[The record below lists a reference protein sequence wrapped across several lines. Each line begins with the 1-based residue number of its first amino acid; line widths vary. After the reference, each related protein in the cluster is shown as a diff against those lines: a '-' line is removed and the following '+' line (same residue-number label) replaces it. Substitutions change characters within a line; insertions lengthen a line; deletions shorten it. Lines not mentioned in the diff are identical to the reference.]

1 MKGRILTE
9 HLIKEFEQH
18 LIQEEKSSITIEK
31 YIRDVHRFRKYANQQ
46 IVTKELVI
54 SYKKNLSNL
63 GYAVRS
69 INSMLA
75 SLNCFLA
82 WNGQADCKVKSVKT
96 QRQIYCAEEKE
107 LTKAEYI
114 RLLNVAKRKP
124 RLHLVLQT
132 ICGTGIRISE
142 LSYFT
147 VEAVREGEVV
157 VSCKNKTRT
166 ILIPGK
172 LRKAL
177 LSYAKEFG
185 IQEGFIFQT
194 KGRKPLNRSNI
205 WTEMKRLCEE
215 AEVSPT
221 KVFPHNLR
229 KLFARTFYK
238 IEKDIAKLAD
248 ILGHGSIETTRIYI
262 MSTGVEHRKKIER
275 LGLVV

>member
-1 MKGRILTE
+1 MKGRKLTE

-31 YIRDVHRFRKYANQQ
+31 YIRDVQRFRKYINQQ
-46 IVTKELVI
+46 VVTKELVI
-54 SYKKNLSNL
+54 AYKKYLNDL

-69 INSMLA
+69 VNSMLA
-75 SLNCFLA
+75 SLNSFLE
-82 WNGQADCKVKSVKT
+82 WNGCTDCKVKSMKT

-114 RLLNVAKRKP
+114 RLLSVAKRQP
-124 RLHLVLQT
+124 RLHLVIQT
-132 ICGTGIRISE
+132 ICGTGIRVSE

-147 VEAVREGEVV
+147 VEAVREGEVIV
-157 VSCKNKTRT
+157 FCKNKTRT
-166 ILIPGK
+166 ILVPGK

-177 LSYAKEFG
+177 LLYARKNG
-185 IQEGFIFQT
+185 IQTGIIFQT
-194 KGRKPLNRSNI
+194 RSGSPLNRSNI
-205 WTEMKRLCEE
+205 WAEMKRLCAE
-215 AEVSPT
+215 AQVNPS

-262 MSTGVEHRKKIER
+262 MSTGVEHRRKIER

>member
-185 IQEGFIFQT
+185 IQ
-194 KGRKPLNRSNI
+194 
-205 WTEMKRLCEE
+205 
-215 AEVSPT
+215 
-221 KVFPHNLR
+221 
-229 KLFARTFYK
+229 
-238 IEKDIAKLAD
+238 
-248 ILGHGSIETTRIYI
+248 
-262 MSTGVEHRKKIER
+262 
-275 LGLVV
+275 

>member
-114 RLLNVAKRKP
+114 RLLGVAKRQP
-124 RLHLVLQT
+124 RLHLVIQT
-132 ICGTGIRISE
+132 ICGTGIRVSE

-147 VEAVREGEVV
+147 VEAVREGEVI

-166 ILIPGK
+166 ILLPGK

-177 LSYAKEFG
+177 LSYAGKCG
-185 IQEGFIFQT
+185 IQTGIIFRT
-194 KGRKPLNRSNI
+194 RLGSPLNRSNI
-205 WTEMKRLCEE
+205 WSEMKRLCV
-215 AEVSPT
+215 AAQVNPK